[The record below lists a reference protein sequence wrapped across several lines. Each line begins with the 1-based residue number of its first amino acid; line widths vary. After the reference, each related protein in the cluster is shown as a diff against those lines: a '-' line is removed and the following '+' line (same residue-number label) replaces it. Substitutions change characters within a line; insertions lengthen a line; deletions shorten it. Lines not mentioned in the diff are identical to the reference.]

1 MSEDNSISIADSLLC
16 AKILLFYIRNKLF
29 RSEQGGV
36 CWESNEQ
43 KQRFDR
49 MRNAVSVMVE

>member
-1 MSEDNSISIADSLLC
+1 MSEDNSISIADSLLY

-29 RSEQGGV
+29 RSKQGEV
-36 CWESNEQ
+36 CWESNTQ

-49 MRNAVSVMVE
+49 MQNTVFVMLE